1 MDSLLGDLLASL
13 KLKYAQLLR
22 LDQISTVRCMSKANV
37 QRWLMFGGVGGAEE
51 ATLILGICY

>member
-22 LDQISTVRCMSKANV
+22 LDQIITARCMSKANV
-37 QRWLMFGGVGGAEE
+37 QRRLMFGGVDSA
-51 ATLILGICY
+51 